1 MSTRSLIWQEQG
13 DGSFK
18 GIYCH
23 HDGYIKGVGETL
35 LKYYANYDR
44 LTRLI
49 NLGGLSSLGMYIEPL
64 QEGCHMRFDFSNF
77 TQRFEFDNIHTFDD
91 PQEDVCVAYH
101 RDRGEELEIL
111 SEPNLKGVIEG
122 AEHTWAEYIYIFR
135 TNKWYVIDLSKGYEL
150 EDLGEVWRK
159 IKDNEKN

>member
-23 HDGYIKGVGETL
+23 HDGYIKNGVGETL
-35 LKYYANYDR
+35 LNYYQDYNR
-44 LTRLI
+44 VVKLI
-49 NLGGLSSLGMYIEPL
+49 NLGGLSSLGMYLDPL
-64 QEGCHMRFDFSNF
+64 PDGAHLYYDFNNGFKTIYTFSG
-77 TQRFEFDNIHTFDD
+77 EHTFDN

-101 RDRGEELEIL
+101 RDRGEELDIL

-122 AEHTWAEYIYIFR
+122 AEHTWAEYIYVFR

-150 EDLGEVWRK
+150 KLLEEVY
-159 IKDNEKN
+159 EKENR

>member
-13 DGSFK
+13 GGSFK

-23 HDGYIKGVGETL
+23 HDGYPDGVGEVL
-35 LKYYANYDR
+35 VNHYK
-44 LTRLI
+44 
-49 NLGGLSSLGMYIEPL
+49 YIEPL